1 MSSFNHFFQDFMVIA
16 LDASIILFYAI
27 VFTGAANIILLL
39 LEKEVVVRKW
49 FEKKNLLLKNKF
61 LRTKFFEKI
70 VYDIASDLIP
80 RYKSIS
86 VEKGSEGLLEYI
98 GEIVYKATMFS
109 MVSLAIS
116 LTLAYLLNNLIIV
129 LFGALSFTS
138 ILYPYIDYLLLK
150 GEKDRGVYNELV
162 FFAFT
167 EYICQ
172 ESGKNIEYAL
182 NHVVNGR
189 LFKWIKTEAKII
201 LTDLLI
207 HSKNV
212 YSPLRERASN
222 TKATVYRRFLDGY
235 AGIYATGGNL
245 LTYMSHQIEVLKND
259 FKFRIGQF
267 LEKAQMISE
276 INIVLTVITPI
287 VAIVSSNSGAV
298 GIMQILVFSFLIIY
312 TIAMSFFIEDSRP
325 KTGLGNLRVKP
336 KIFEIILALVVFAAS
351 YAMFKCLWLPITIA
365 LITFSTTY
373 GYRGKRRLNEVRE
386 LEEPLPIFLRD
397 VADYRATGK
406 SVYQAIVLS
415 LKEKEYNERFKREV
429 NVVVNKLSLN
439 VADIKTCTGVW
450 LFDYVF
456 DCLDLMHKSGG
467 GSTKTLI
474 ELANMIEDNLLEK
487 EKVRRETGLASYLT
501 YIAPL
506 LFTLVSA
513 SMLALLETMAAGT
526 SSGLSI
532 LPLQVFQIER
542 DWLYL
547 MIVINT
553 FSNTYITGLLREG
566 SYEGIYLTAVTLF
579 IALACTL
586 QMDSVVQ
593 IFKNTI
599 FGVR

>member
-1 MSSFNHFFQDFMVIA
+1 LSSLNHFFQDFMVMV
-16 LDASIILFYAI
+16 LEASTILFYVI
-27 VFTGAANIILLL
+27 VFTCAANIILLF
-39 LEKEVVVRKW
+39 LEREGVVRKW
-49 FEKKNLLLKNKF
+49 FEKKNMVLKNR
-61 LRTKFFEKI
+61 LLGSKFFEKI
-70 VYDIASDLIP
+70 VYDMASDLIP

-98 GEIVYKATMFS
+98 GEIVYKSTIFS
-109 MVSLAIS
+109 IAALAVSSA
-116 LTLAYLLNNLIIV
+116 LAYFLSNPIIV

-138 ILYPYIDYLLLK
+138 ILYPYIDYILLK

-182 NHVVNGR
+182 NHAVDGR
-189 LFKWIKTEAKII
+189 LFKWIRTEAKII

-212 YSPLRERASN
+212 YNSLRERASN

-259 FKFRIGQF
+259 LKFRIGQF

-276 INIVLTVITPI
+276 VNIVLTVITPI
-287 VAIVSSNSGAV
+287 VAIVSSNSGA
-298 GIMQILVFSFLIIY
+298 GGMMQILVFSFLIIY

-325 KTGLGNLRVKP
+325 KTGLGNFRVKP
-336 KIFEIILALVVFAAS
+336 KVIEIILALTVFAIS
-351 YAMFKCLWLPITIA
+351 YTMFKSLWLPITIA

-373 GYRGKRRLNEVRE
+373 GYRGKRRLKEVRE

-397 VADYRATGK
+397 IADYRATGK
-406 SVYQAIVLS
+406 SVYQAILLS
-415 LKEKEYNERFKREV
+415 LKEKEYNGRFKREV
-429 NVVVNKLSLN
+429 AAVVNKLSLN
-439 VADIKTCTGVW
+439 ATDIKTCTGVW

-456 DCLDLMHKSGG
+456 DCLDLMQKSGG
-467 GSTKTLI
+467 GSTSTLI
-474 ELANMIEDNLLEK
+474 ELANMIEDILLEK

-501 YIAPL
+501 YIAPV
-506 LFTLVSA
+506 LFTLVTA
-513 SMLALLETMAAGT
+513 SMLALMETMAAGA
-526 SSGLSI
+526 SSGLNLI
-532 LPLQVFQIER
+532 PFQMFKVER

-547 MIVINT
+547 MIVANT
-553 FSNTYITGLLREG
+553 FSNTYITGLLRDG
-566 SYEGIYLTAVTLF
+566 SYENIYLTAITLS
-579 IALACTL
+579 IALACII
-586 QMDSVVQ
+586 QMDSLVGL
-593 IFKNTI
+593 FKNTI
-599 FGVR
+599 FGLR

>member
-1 MSSFNHFFQDFMVIA
+1 MV
-16 LDASIILFYAI
+16 LEASTILFYVI
-27 VFTGAANIILLL
+27 VFTCSANIIVLF
-39 LEKEVVVRKW
+39 LEKDGLVKKW
-49 FEKKNLLLKNKF
+49 FDRKNLLLKNK
-61 LRTKFFEKI
+61 LLNSKFFEKI
-70 VYDIASDLIP
+70 VYDMASDLIP

-98 GEIVYKATMFS
+98 GEIVYKSTIFS
-109 MVSLAIS
+109 IISLALS
-116 LTLAYLLNNLIIV
+116 LTLAFLLSNPIIV

-167 EYICQ
+167 QYICQ

-182 NHVVNGR
+182 NHAVNGR
-189 LFKWIKTEAKII
+189 LFKWIRTEAKII
-201 LTDLLI
+201 LTELLI

-212 YSPLRERASN
+212 YNSLRERASN

-259 FKFRIGQF
+259 LKFRIGQF

-276 INIVLTVITPI
+276 INIVLTVVTPI
-287 VAIVSSNSGAV
+287 VAIVSSNSG

-325 KTGLGNLRVKP
+325 KNGLGNFRVRP
-336 KIFEIILALVVFAAS
+336 KIFEILLALMVFSIS
-351 YAMFKCLWLPITIA
+351 YAIFKSLWLPVTIA
-365 LITFSTTY
+365 LIAFSTTY
-373 GYRGKRRLNEVRE
+373 GYRGKRRLKEVRE

-397 VADYRATGK
+397 VADYRAAGK
-406 SVYQAIVLS
+406 SVYQAIALS
-415 LKEKEYNERFKREV
+415 LKEKEYSERFKMEV
-429 NVVVNKLSLN
+429 TAVANKLSLD
-439 VADIKTCTGVW
+439 ATDIKTCTGVW

-474 ELANMIEDNLLEK
+474 ELANMIEDILLEK
-487 EKVRRETGLASYLT
+487 EKVRRETGLASHLT

-513 SMLALLETMAAGT
+513 SMLALLETMAAGV
-526 SSGLSI
+526 SSGISI
-532 LPLQVFQIER
+532 LPFQMFHVER

-547 MIVINT
+547 MIVSNT
-553 FSNTYITGLLREG
+553 FSNTCITGLLREG
-566 SYEGIYLTAVTLF
+566 SYESIYLTAVTLS
-579 IALACTL
+579 IALACIL
-586 QMDSVVQ
+586 QMDSLVQ
-593 IFKNTI
+593 LFKTTI
-599 FGVR
+599 FGPR